1 MKLHKVRGGNNRVS
15 LLERAMQKKK
25 RKEKEREEKSGDP
38 LFATNRS

>member
-25 RKEKEREEKSGDP
+25 KKREGKRRKKRGSIIRD
-38 LFATNRS
+38 